1 MKNKSQVQEWFKY
14 AKFDFD
20 TVNHLYKYMRPQP
33 LEIICYHSQ
42 QAAEKLLK
50 ALLTAKDIS
59 FNKSHD
65 LTYLFDLYGDTS
77 TESSKIYEACAR
89 LTPYGVSV
97 RYPGGKNIVEND
109 TKIAIQDMNI
119 VKNWVSKEITLM
131 QTLEN
136 KQKEKNEIEL
146 GR

>member
-50 ALLTAKDIS
+50 
-59 FNKSHD
+59 
-65 LTYLFDLYGDTS
+65 LF
-77 TESSKIYEACAR
+77 
-89 LTPYGVSV
+89 
-97 RYPGGKNIVEND
+97 
-109 TKIAIQDMNI
+109 
-119 VKNWVSKEITLM
+119 
-131 QTLEN
+131 
-136 KQKEKNEIEL
+136 
-146 GR
+146 